1 MARSKKN
8 WDHLVDLFGNYGI
21 DIINGIYPGSGNTP
35 GVKGNKGE
43 FGNKGQK
50 GEEGSGSKGTK
61 GAKGERGV
69 DGSKGNEGAKGSQ
82 GEASTILDF
91 QGTVNTPGNL
101 PTIGARGDVY
111 YSLSDGIFYVYDGF
125 DWIPLSIDAAKGEKG
140 EEGADGEKGE
150 PGADGNTG
158 AGGDKGEPGD
168 PGKDFDPVVLDDYYT
183 SDQIDG
189 LIQHFQ
195 PPEYAFHPQFYSD
208 PTSVIKTGSV
218 DFQNTDQLDPLWNP
232 GAITIGQAVNIQNSP
247 IPIDRLLVINYIVE
261 DPGKLRGLDYTVV
274 QHVIS
279 ASAANTDQDA
289 YFRYARPAQSIFG
302 EWKKAHFDEDNY
314 YDKPEVDDL
323 IADRLALINVE
334 DGPQDNQ
341 VDLQQKN
348 ITTDQVLSFARF
360 EGSGAITVTSA
371 PGNKI
376 IIDTPSLNPLT
387 FMGLIDLNED
397 PDVKLGA
404 IPAAAGMYFIFTDS
418 GVYTYTGDTVAVGD
432 WLIYNDQTPG
442 WEVISYAGSY
452 GVAEVGLTSDGYLED
467 RGSSP
472 AYPQIGID
480 MARWGR
486 EQPSIDSLAN
496 DHEFDFISNALDVV
510 LPKVNEFQQS
520 VEYDKRVYAESD
532 VDGSTEPNPGGRF
545 FINLAECY
553 VQLERF
559 DKTRF
564 DLNSGFW
571 VNATANSK
579 FITVD
584 TKVESRESAEYL
596 SNYRLRVSPSSLA
609 DMAHDGF
616 FRLTP
621 FEEYGPSDQDALIYD
636 SSAKSWVNGDP
647 ADGKYLSLKGGTV
660 DGDVTI
666 KGEVNIEGN
675 IHMKGGTIDGIPDP
689 VKGDDVVSKEWV
701 LAQVGAVQGVPAGL
715 IAFWASDSTIP
726 SGWFAMNGQSYNR
739 SQNPGMDAVIG
750 QMHGA
755 TRGTIPNWSGHFIHQ
770 TERRDNTYDYNGGK
784 PGQKIAA
791 GTANSSRSGG
801 IGTSEITHSHDTDG
815 MRVYGFS
822 VADNLGREALRPL
835 DATSSARTSPEFPT
849 TQHKHT
855 HTLNNFDPHTRPK
868 SVAGLWIIKGG

>member
-1 MARSKKN
+1 MGRSKKN
-8 WDHLVDLFGNYGI
+8 WDHLVDFYGNYGI

-35 GVKGNKGE
+35 GVKGNKGQ

-50 GEEGSGSKGTK
+50 GEEGSGEKGTK
-61 GAKGERGV
+61 GEKGIAGVGQKGE
-69 DGSKGNEGAKGSQ
+69 EGAKGSQ
-82 GEASTILDF
+82 GEAAELLHF
-91 QGTVNTPGNL
+91 QGSVNLPGNL
-101 PTIGARGDVY
+101 PPIGALGDVY
-111 YSLSDGIFYVYDGF
+111 YVISEDLFYVYDGF
-125 DWIPLSIDAAKGEKG
+125 EWIPLKVEAAKGEPG
-140 EEGADGEKGE
+140 EDGNDGQKGE
-150 PGADGNTG
+150 PGVDGNTG
-158 AGGDKGEPGD
+158 AQGFKGDKGDDGE
-168 PGKDFDPVVLDDYYT
+168 DFDPLILDDYLT
-183 SDQIDG
+183 KGQVEG
-189 LIQHFQ
+189 LIQYFQ

-208 PTSVIKTGSV
+208 PTSVINTGSV

-232 GAITIGQAVNIQNSP
+232 GAITIGQSVNIQNSP
-247 IPIDRLLVINYIVE
+247 IPIDRLLVVNYVVE
-261 DPGKLRGLDYTVV
+261 DAGKLRGLDYTVV

-279 ASAANTDQDA
+279 ASSANTDQDA
-289 YFRYARPAQSIFG
+289 YFRYARPARSIFG

-334 DGPQDNQ
+334 DGPLDNQ

-397 PDVKLGA
+397 PDVKLGT
-404 IPAAAGMYFIFTDS
+404 IPAAAGMYFIFTEA
-418 GVYTYTGDTVAVGD
+418 GLYTYTGDTVAVGD

-452 GVAEVGLTSDGYLED
+452 GVAEVGLTPDGYLED

-472 AYPQIGID
+472 AYPQLGVD
-480 MARWGR
+480 MPRWKQ
-486 EQPSIDSLAN
+486 EQASLDSN
-496 DHEFDFISNALDVV
+496 SWFEEYDEVSTSKDVV
-510 LPKVNEFQQS
+510 LPRVGLFTES
-520 VEYDKRVYAESD
+520 IEYDKRVYTIAD
-532 VDGSTEPNPGGRF
+532 LDGSADPNPGGRF
-545 FINLAECY
+545 FVDLGANT
-553 VQLERF
+553 VHFERF
-559 DKTRF
+559 DKTTF

-571 VNATANSK
+571 TNATANAGY
-579 FITVD
+579 IELDAGGVD
-584 TKVESRESAEYL
+584 IEGRVVFTGQYTLQTHPSLIAE
-596 SNYRLRVSPSSLA
+596 
-609 DMAHDGF
+609 MAKIGAF
-616 FRLTP
+616 KITP
-621 FEEYGPSDQDALIYD
+621 FEKYGLADQDALIWD
-636 SSAKSWVNGDP
+636 TPANKWINGDP

-755 TRGTIPNWSGHFIHQ
+755 TRGKIPDWSGHFIHQ

-791 GTANSSRSGG
+791 GTANSTRSGG
-801 IGTSEITHSHDTDG
+801 IGTNEIEHKHDTVG

-822 VADNLGREALRPL
+822 VADNVGREAQRPL
-835 DATSSARTSPEFPT
+835 DATSAARSSPEYPT
-849 TQHKHT
+849 TSHKHT
-855 HTLNNFDPHTRPK
+855 HTLNNFDPVTRPK
-868 SVAGLWIIKGG
+868 SVAGYWIIKGG